1 LAFNRIVE
9 RYPHLIAMH
18 EDLIMSCL
26 DDADVSIR
34 LRALD
39 LVVGM
44 VNPDNLT
51 QIVDGLMRQL
61 RNAPVEDTAD
71 DVLNDRGT
79 TTGVQPSADWE
90 DDDAAQTLRPDN
102 KSRQPPPLPDDYRLK
117 TIQRILEMCSR
128 DNYTNVNDF
137 EWYIKT
143 LGSLVR
149 QVPPPSIH
157 EESTK
162 SRTSDDVAVHIGAE
176 LQNVAIRVKSSRTE
190 ATRAAESLL
199 AVDKRSL
206 LFPSTHNGGQGV
218 LEYAV
223 WIASEYASH
232 LENPNATLDSLIH
245 SLVIQLPVRILSGYV
260 QSVIKITSFL
270 LSDTQ
275 RSWTPERKSSISLTV
290 AKVIHFLESLTTNPN
305 LEVQERAVEYLELSR
320 LAAEAASAH
329 ETSSDYGSVADPP
342 LLFTEAI
349 PALFS
354 GVELNPVA
362 RDAQRKVPL
371 PQDIDLDQPINADL
385 ISLLAVGDL
394 DLTGDTDDEF
404 EIYYNQRPSI
414 PTKSIEPAAAR
425 LPEVETSY
433 QQSHSDYTDP
443 LIAAQRRADRLER
456 HKDDPFYIGSD
467 ETSGAS
473 TPYNVL
479 RTTNGDTLDVDSI
492 PIMELKLDDSDLVR
506 QQEFQAQR
514 SEAKQKKKI
523 PRRKVEILTDENIA
537 EDEVLPSTAIST
549 LASRP
554 NPISISSG
562 TKSLLH
568 VDSSGL
574 GSVSLRADDLAAHK
588 ATKLDVERREAEE
601 AEMAAAMKEVERL
614 RLEMQRKAETIQAPN
629 GGEGVVVKRK
639 VKKKKADDLNAIASD
654 EKPKKKKKKKP
665 VVTDDGMDD
674 QGEQDPTANGEV
686 DIVEQ
691 ASTAADTAA
700 DVGPVKP
707 KKKSKRRTVTF
718 ENE

>member
-61 RNAPVEDTAD
+61 RNAPVEDAAD
-71 DVLNDRGT
+71 DVLNDRGAT
-79 TTGVQPSADWE
+79 AGIQPSADWE
-90 DDDAAQTLRPDN
+90 DDDASQTLKPDN
-102 KSRQPPPLPDDYRLK
+102 KSGQPPPLPDDYRLN

-128 DNYTNVNDF
+128 NNYTNINDF
-137 EWYIKT
+137 DWYIKT

-157 EESTK
+157 EESRS
-162 SRTSDDVAVHIGAE
+162 SRTSDDVAVHIGTE

-190 ATRAAESLL
+190 ATRAAEMLL

-223 WIASEYASH
+223 WIAGEYAPH
-232 LENPNATLDSLIH
+232 LENANSALDSLVH
-245 SLVIQLPVRILSGYV
+245 SSVLQLPVRILSGYV
-260 QSVIKITSFL
+260 QAVIKIASFL
-270 LSDTQ
+270 MSDTQ
-275 RSWTPERKSSISLTV
+275 RSWTTERKSSISLTI
-290 AKVIHFLESLTTNPN
+290 AKVIHFLESLTSHPN
-305 LEVQERAVEYLELSR
+305 LEVQEREVEYLELSR

-329 ETSSDYGSVADPP
+329 ETSSDYGSVAEPP

-371 PQDIDLDQPINADL
+371 PQDIDLDQPINANL

-394 DLTGDTDDEF
+394 DLAGDSDDEF
-404 EIYYNQRPSI
+404 EIYYNQRPSVI
-414 PTKSIEPAAAR
+414 AKSIEPAAAR
-425 LPEVETSY
+425 LPDVETSY
-433 QQSHSDYTDP
+433 QQLNTDP

-456 HKDDPFYIGSD
+456 HKDDPFYIHSD
-467 ETSGAS
+467 ETSGTS

-492 PIMELKLDDSDLVR
+492 PIMELKLDDSDLIR
-506 QQEFQAQR
+506 QQELQAQTV
-514 SEAKQKKKI
+514 EAKQKKKI
-523 PRRKVEILTDENIA
+523 PRRKVEILIDENID
-537 EDEVLPSTAIST
+537 EDDTQRGAAMSN

-554 NPISISSG
+554 TPISISSG
-562 TKSLLH
+562 IRSLLH
-568 VDSSGL
+568 VDSSGI
-574 GSVSLRADDLAAHK
+574 GSVSLSADDLAAHK
-588 ATKLDVERREAEE
+588 ATKLDIERREAED

-614 RLEMQRKAETIQAPN
+614 RLEMQRKAETIEAPN

-639 VKKKKADDLNAIASD
+639 VKKKKTDDLKADAQE

-665 VVTDDGMDD
+665 VVTHDGVGD
-674 QGEQDPTANGEV
+674 QAGQALAANGHS
-686 DIVEQ
+686 DAVEQ
-691 ASTAADTAA
+691 ASVSAETGA
-700 DVGPVKP
+700 DVQPVKT

>member
-1 LAFNRIVE
+1 
-9 RYPHLIAMH
+9 
-18 EDLIMSCL
+18 MSCL

-61 RNAPVEDTAD
+61 RNAPVEEAAD
-71 DVLNDRGT
+71 DVLNDRGAT
-79 TTGVQPSADWE
+79 VGIQPSADWE
-90 DDDAAQTLRPDN
+90 DDDASQTLKPDS
-102 KSRQPPPLPDDYRLK
+102 KSGQPPPLPDDYRLH

-128 DNYTNVNDF
+128 NNYTNINDF
-137 EWYIKT
+137 DWYIKT

-157 EESTK
+157 EDSPR
-162 SRTSDDVAVHIGAE
+162 SQSDDVAVHIGTE

-190 ATRAAESLL
+190 ATRAAEMLL
-199 AVDKRSL
+199 AVDKRSI

-223 WIASEYASH
+223 WIAGEYAPH
-232 LENPNATLDSLIH
+232 LENPNSALDSLVH
-245 SLVIQLPVRILSGYV
+245 SSVLQLPVRILSGYV
-260 QSVIKITSFL
+260 QALIKITSFL
-270 LSDTQ
+270 MSDTQ
-275 RSWTPERKSSISLTV
+275 RSWTPERKSSISLTI
-290 AKVIHFLESLTTNPN
+290 ARVIHFLESLTTHPN

-329 ETSSDYGSVADPP
+329 ETSSDYGTVAEPP

-371 PQDIDLDQPINADL
+371 PQDIDLDQPINANL
-385 ISLLAVGDL
+385 VSLLAVGEL
-394 DLTGDTDDEF
+394 DLAGNTDDEF
-404 EIYYNQRPSI
+404 EIYYNQRPSV
-414 PTKSIEPAAAR
+414 TAKSTEPAAAR

-433 QQSHSDYTDP
+433 QQLNTDP
-443 LIAAQRRADRLER
+443 LIAAQRRAERLER
-456 HKDDPFYIGSD
+456 HKDDPFYIHSD
-467 ETSGAS
+467 ETSGTS

-492 PIMELKLDDSDLVR
+492 PIMELKLDDGDLIG
-506 QQEFQAQR
+506 QQELQAR
-514 SEAKQKKKI
+514 SVEAKQKKKI
-523 PRRKVEILTDENIA
+523 PRRKVEILTDENID
-537 EDEVLPSTAIST
+537 EDDTPPSAVTSS

-554 NPISISSG
+554 TPTSISSG
-562 TKSLLH
+562 TRSLLH

-574 GSVSLRADDLAAHK
+574 GSVSLSADDLAAHK
-588 ATKLDVERREAEE
+588 ATKLDIERREAEE

-614 RLEMQRKAETIQAPN
+614 RLEMQRKAETIEAPN
-629 GGEGVVVKRK
+629 GGEGVVVRRK
-639 VKKKKADDLNAIASD
+639 VKKKKTDDLKADAQ
-654 EKPKKKKKKKP
+654 EGKPRKKKKKKA
-665 VVTDDGMDD
+665 VATHDGVDDD
-674 QGEQDPTANGEV
+674 QAGQGSVANGHS
-686 DIVEQ
+686 DAVEQ
-691 ASTAADTAA
+691 ASVSAETGGDA
-700 DVGPVKP
+700 GPVKP